1 MLLVLIGIFIIA
13 WIVCGILYH
22 RFNIETYALIE
33 IVSAICLGV
42 VVIISS
48 VLGLHIVKN
57 NYINEKIIMY
67 ETENQDIENKI
78 DVVVQNYLKYENKT
92 YKNFKSNNSILIAS
106 TYPDLKSNTIV
117 KEQIK
122 LYTKNKQKIVK
133 LKEKQIDNKVYKWLV
148 YFGG

>member
-106 TYPDLKSNTIV
+106 TYPDLKSNYIL
-117 KEQIK
+117 KI
-122 LYTKNKQKIVK
+122 NKR
-133 LKEKQIDNKVYKWLV
+133 LLS
-148 YFGG
+148 